1 MQTFRESTI
10 PAERLRHYRMLPHVP
25 GLAVGDTVYSEY
37 GRRMRVERTNEYVS
51 NGETATGPYCAL
63 RALDD
68 KNCGAIWPRRWYT
81 KRGETLQ
88 LDLRS
93 GT

>member
-1 MQTFRESTI
+1 MNTYDTAHMLHHLRQWQSAMQA
-10 PAERLRHYRMLPHVP
+10 AEQRLDAL
-25 GLAVGDTVYSEY
+25 SELT
-37 GRRMRVERTNEYVS
+37 GIKNEYVS

-63 RALDD
+63 QALDD
-68 KNCGAIWPRRWYT
+68 KNCDAIWPRRWYT
-81 KRGETLQ
+81 KRGDTLQ

>member
-25 GLAVGDTVYSEY
+25 GLAVGDIVYSEY
-37 GRRMRVERTNEYVS
+37 GRRMRVERTNVYVS

>member
-10 PAERLRHYRMLPHVP
+10 PAER
-25 GLAVGDTVYSEY
+25 
-37 GRRMRVERTNEYVS
+37 
-51 NGETATGPYCAL
+51 
-63 RALDD
+63 
-68 KNCGAIWPRRWYT
+68 PRRWYT